1 MSGFAPN
8 SPPAVGAGTGS
19 DDRNEDGDGREEARE
34 SAAAAASSQVDLVKA
49 LTTALAGM
57 SSRSGT
63 LEVKEKIVIK
73 PWQTEGKSDEQLFT
87 DFLIF
92 QASVLASLQSD
103 GLTDVLNDREI
114 PVGQTN
120 VPLSVLERE
129 YGLKRVERSMKV
141 WNFLL
146 RSVADLTILRL
157 MIRESFT
164 PSCLEISCE
173 P

>member
-1 MSGFAPN
+1 MSGFAPHT
-8 SPPAVGAGTGS
+8 PPAVGAGTES
-19 DDRNEDGDGREEARE
+19 DDRNEDGNGREEARE

-73 PWQTEGKSDEQLFT
+73 PWQTEGKSGEQLFT

-103 GLTDVLNDREI
+103 GLFD
-114 PVGQTN
+114 
-120 VPLSVLERE
+120 
-129 YGLKRVERSMKV
+129 
-141 WNFLL
+141 
-146 RSVADLTILRL
+146 
-157 MIRESFT
+157 
-164 PSCLEISCE
+164 
-173 P
+173 